1 MKKFGFTLA
10 EVLITLG
17 IIGVVAALTIPGLI
31 TTYKAHRLH
40 TQFLK
45 SYSVIQQAFKQMG
58 EDGVSIDP
66 STYSNRTFYQT
77 FMKYFDGATDCDFDG
92 KKCPDLAGRGYVS
105 FDGKDKSVSLNEN
118 KKWSIFDDGQFLLK
132 DGTLIIIE
140 NMGSQLWVH
149 VDLNGYKNPPNRLGY
164 DLFTF
169 DFLDEELRTMGDKDT
184 LYHDM
189 EKYCNIKSTTK
200 FNGIACAQKAKE
212 NSDYFKDLA
221 KEIK

>member
-45 SYSVIQQAFKQMG
+45 SYSVIQQAFKQMS
-58 EDGVSIDP
+58 EDDVSIDP
-66 STYSNRTFYQT
+66 STYQNRTFYQT
-77 FMKYFDGATDCDFDG
+77 FMKYFDGVTDCDYSG
-92 KKCPDLAGRGYVS
+92 GKCPGLAGTGYVS

-140 NMGSQLWVH
+140 NMGSQIWVH

-169 DFLDEELRTMGDKDT
+169 DFLDGELRTMGDKDT
-184 LYHDM
+184 QYHDM
-189 EKYCNIKSTTK
+189 DKYCNLKSTTK

>member
-1 MKKFGFTLA
+1 M
-10 EVLITLG
+10 
-17 IIGVVAALTIPGLI
+17 
-31 TTYKAHRLH
+31 
-40 TQFLK
+40 K
-45 SYSVIQQAFKQMG
+45 SYSVIQQAFKQMS
-58 EDGVSIDP
+58 EDDVSIDP
-66 STYSNRTFYQT
+66 TTYKNRTFYQT
-77 FMKYFDGATDCDFDG
+77 FMKYFNGATDCGFYG
-92 KKCPDLAGRGYVS
+92 EKCVSGTNYTS
-105 FDGKDKSVSLNEN
+105 FDGKDKSVGISEDRAY
-118 KKWSIFDDGQFLLK
+118 SIFDDGQFLLP

-140 NMGSQLWVH
+140 NMRPQLWVH